1 MLCAPDV
8 ETGRLGCFVTREGHH
23 GLLGQFSVAE
33 LSQAAMT
40 AGIQR
45 YMIRQPCSDS
55 CLSYPALGID
65 FGIGAG
71 PRSPEVKTIGNP
83 SRGRFAK

>member
-1 MLCAPDV
+1 MLCALDV

-23 GLLGQFSVAE
+23 ALLGQFSVAE
-33 LSQAAMT
+33 LSHAAMT

-65 FGIGAG
+65 FGIGARG
-71 PRSPEVKTIGNP
+71 PALS
-83 SRGRFAK
+83 